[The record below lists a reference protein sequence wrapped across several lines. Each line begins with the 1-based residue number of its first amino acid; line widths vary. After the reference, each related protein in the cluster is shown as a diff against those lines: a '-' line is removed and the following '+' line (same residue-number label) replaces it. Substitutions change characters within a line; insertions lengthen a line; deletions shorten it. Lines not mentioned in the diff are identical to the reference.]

1 MWQAA
6 ENNICPLCYLC
17 GLQVFKGQFKPSD
30 QTRVHAR
37 DRCIPLLPACYRND
51 FDVGMPEEIFYRFK
65 RRISCGAEDSNF
77 NHVSA
82 AEWGTVVRKNKV
94 ACGNSQIA

>member
-6 ENNICPLCYLC
+6 ENNICSLCNFF

-30 QTRVHAR
+30 QTWMHAR
-37 DRCIPLLPACYRND
+37 DRCIPLLSACHRDD
-51 FDVGMPEEIFYRFK
+51 FDVGVPEEMFYRFK

-77 NHVSA
+77 NHVNTA
-82 AEWGTVVRKNKV
+82 QKGTVVRKYKV
-94 ACGNSQIA
+94 ACARSY